1 VLYHD
6 YPGQSCSIAA
16 SLEVVG
22 ERWSLLIIRDI
33 FRGRRRFDQIQ
44 ESLGIARNVLTA
56 RLNRLIEA
64 GILEKRPYQTRPE
77 RFEYFLTDKGL
88 DLWPVLVSLL
98 AWGDKYCAPDAGP
111 PRLIVHKGC
120 GGEVNDRRICE
131 RCGKYL
137 DVREAESIPGDR
149 TGDRAAE
156 GAPS

>member
-6 YPGQSCSIAA
+6 YPGQSCSIAS

-44 ESLGIARNVLTA
+44 ESLGIARNVLTT
-56 RLNRLIEA
+56 RLNRLVEA
-64 GILEKRPYQTRPE
+64 DILERRPYQTSPE
-77 RFEYFLTDKGL
+77 RHEYFLTEKGL

-98 AWGDKYCAPDAGP
+98 AWGDKHCAPETGG
-111 PRLIVHKGC
+111 PRLIVHKDC

-131 RCGKYL
+131 KCGEYL
-137 DVREAESIPGDR
+137 EARQAESIP
-149 TGDRAAE
+149 
-156 GAPS
+156 APG